1 MTTFRQYH
9 DDNLRF
15 YNETKINFCQCDIHS
30 RINFSELLRITTDT
44 AVEDYR
50 QRGLSYEFLSDHHVG
65 ILLSRL
71 SFRFHQIPKV
81 NDVITIST
89 WEEKPE
95 MLQLMRAY
103 EITRQD
109 GTRLASGFSSW
120 LFVDFV
126 THRIIRTKD
135 FTLRPEPL
143 LTQKHDCLE
152 PGKITVPDCV
162 TELDQRPIR
171 YSDIDANGH
180 MNNSRYGAFAV
191 DCLPE
196 SYQDRDFTD
205 FRMNYSK
212 EARKGEMIR
221 MSGAFDDN
229 AKKIIVCG
237 RQGADTCFESE
248 FIYK

>member
-109 GTRLASGFSSW
+109 PALCYKIALQQPNLRTYCMHLSGIC
-120 LFVDFV
+120 
-126 THRIIRTKD
+126 R
-135 FTLRPEPL
+135 
-143 LTQKHDCLE
+143 Q
-152 PGKITVPDCV
+152 
-162 TELDQRPIR
+162 
-171 YSDIDANGH
+171 H
-180 MNNSRYGAFAV
+180 M
-191 DCLPE
+191 
-196 SYQDRDFTD
+196 
-205 FRMNYSK
+205 
-212 EARKGEMIR
+212 
-221 MSGAFDDN
+221 
-229 AKKIIVCG
+229 
-237 RQGADTCFESE
+237 
-248 FIYK
+248 